1 MYINTKIMKLKYGF
15 YKKDEVVLQEG
26 GGGGKVPI
34 DYVLYS
40 YFVVLILIL
49 NPKISSYQIHAV
61 T

>member
-1 MYINTKIMKLKYGF
+1 MYINTKIMKVKYGF

-49 NPKISSYQIHAV
+49 NPKISS
-61 T
+61 